1 MGVGIDAFALS
12 FQISPIILTGG
23 TASLMAGGMLPIIQA
38 LSLAFSDTSLSLD
51 DVFANFRPLPGSTLI
66 EQKIG
71 NYTFA
76 NQAVAANA
84 VIADPLTISMMMEL
98 HVRQDGG
105 YALKLATMIAMQS
118 MFSQHNASGGTYTIA
133 TPAFFYTDCVMTR
146 MADASDGS
154 KQAQNS
160 YQLDFVK
167 PLLSLTQ
174 AAQAQN
180 AAMSKISSGLPTDGS
195 LSGVQQSVGV
205 SQTLATPA
213 ATSLGAGQSG
223 AGVAG
228 LSLPFIGGA

>member
-1 MGVGIDAFALS
+1 MGIGSDIFALG

-23 TASLMAGGMLPIIQA
+23 TASLMPGGMLPVLQA
-38 LSLAFSDTSLSLD
+38 LSIVFAGTDSGLENA
-51 DVFANFRPLPGSTLI
+51 FANFRPLPGSTLI

-84 VIADPLTISMMMEL
+84 VIADPLTISMLMEI
-98 HVRQDGG
+98 HVRQAGG
-105 YALKLATMIAMQS
+105 YALKLATMTALQA

-146 MADASDGS
+146 MVDASDGS

-160 YQLDFVK
+160 YQLEFVK

-174 AAQAQN
+174 AAQAYN
-180 AAMSKISSGLPTDGS
+180 ASMGKIGSELPSDGS
-195 LSGVQQSVGV
+195 LSGVGQSVG
-205 SQTLATPA
+205 SPQTLATPA
-213 ATSLGAGQSG
+213 ATSFGAGQSG
-223 AGVAG
+223 ASVAG
-228 LSLPFIGGA
+228 FVGGGV